1 VDLGGGWIGVGI
13 GGGLGRGIGWRLGI
27 AGTGGVGGIRVGVGR
42 GRGIGGV
49 CVRGI
54 GEVGGIR
61 RGGAVGGIGVGGG
74 SFGFV
79 VFAGQEFEVA
89 LFVLFPFPALVED
102 GAEGNDQEEGDEK
115 DHGVEVGAVGFH
127 FGAFVPA
134 GGEADYGRY
143 DDQEAE
149 GDTDE
154 ELAEYLFLLEA
165 VGFPVFNE
173 PCFFFA
179 QHGAKVVGRETIMVR
194 RWVVRRISW
203 FKGGL

>member
-1 VDLGGGWIGVGI
+1 MGGLELELGEVWVAGLDGGWGLPEPGVVGGLGLVLVEAAGLGGG
-13 GGGLGRGIGWRLGI
+13 
-27 AGTGGVGGIRVGVGR
+27 
-42 GRGIGGV
+42 

-54 GEVGGIR
+54 GGVGGIR

-134 GGEADYGRY
+134 GGEADNGRY

-179 QHGAKVVGRETIMVR
+179 QHGAKVVGGENIMVQR
-194 RWVVRRISW
+194 
-203 FKGGL
+203 